1 MLTADVTG
9 GGTVVMTTR
18 ICVGSMKGE
27 ITRTEEGTMAIINPG
42 PISQTSAVSIL
53 IFISTFFKITKN
65 INYHYSKMLLI
76 FKI

>member
-18 ICVGSMKGE
+18 TCAGSIKGE

-42 PISQTSAVSIL
+42 PISPTSAVSINFL
-53 IFISTFFKITKN
+53 LLKTFITILVKCFKSN
-65 INYHYSKMLLI
+65 
-76 FKI
+76 